1 MSKRIDQY
9 FIELD
14 VAPDGTLQHV
24 VAGGFGASAFTI
36 GRSVYDPCPYLIGT
50 LDHLEEGEPFAM
62 DGMVL
67 VWEGKEYNTDVEMY
81 REPTGVTVLL
91 HNRTNVY
98 KMVDQLNQHRN
109 DLFFLKRE
117 LGEKNV
123 ELERLRQA
131 ADKANEEKT
140 RFLAMMSHEVRNPLN
155 VILGYT
161 EMINKEPV
169 SQEVE
174 DHLKYLTASGRTLKI
189 LVDDILDLS
198 RVEAGKLELSQAPIQ
213 FSEIMDQI
221 KNSYKSSH
229 RDIEIALH
237 FELDQKVPSFVLG
250 DDVRIYQIITNL
262 MNNSIKFTPSGSV
275 TTRIGLMEDRGNEV
289 LLQMSVKDTGR
300 GMTQEQADSV
310 FEEYKQ
316 NTLDDNRIHK
326 GAGLGLSIVKRLV
339 TAMNGTIAV
348 KSEVGVGTDFSIEV
362 PFERAS
368 NEQISS
374 AAVAVEEV
382 KDYIPGSS
390 ILAADD
396 NHMNRR
402 IVAHILKKKEV
413 ELVLVKDGV
422 EALEAM
428 QGRQFDL
435 VLLDINMPNLSGEAL
450 IQQRAAY
457 EQDNAST
464 PFVALT
470 GNTSKEDVE
479 GYYELGFSDVI
490 PKPFTAGQFLEI
502 VNANLAKSS
511 NA

>member
-1 MSKRIDQY
+1 MSNRIDQY

-14 VAPDGTLQHV
+14 VATDGTLRSV
-24 VAGGFGASAFTI
+24 VAGGFGASEFNVGA
-36 GRSVYDPCPYLIGT
+36 SVYDPCPYLIGT
-50 LDHLEEGEPFAM
+50 LDHLVEGEPFAM

-67 VWEGKEYNTDVEMY
+67 VWNGEEYNVDVEMHK
-81 REPTGVTVLL
+81 EQSGVTVLL

-117 LGEKNV
+117 LGEKNI
-123 ELERLRQA
+123 ELERLRKA

-161 EMINKEPV
+161 ELINKEPV
-169 SQEVE
+169 SAEVE

-198 RVEAGKLELSQAPIQ
+198 RVEAGKLELSNAPIQ
-213 FSEIMDQI
+213 FAEIVDQI

-229 RDIEIALH
+229 RDIEISLH
-237 FELDQKVPSFVLG
+237 FELDEKVPNYVLG
-250 DDVRIYQIITNL
+250 DDIRIYQIITNL

-275 TTRIGLMEDRGNEV
+275 TTSIELLEDRKDDV
-289 LLQMSVKDTGR
+289 LLRIAVKDTGR
-300 GMTQEQADSV
+300 GMTQEQADTV

-339 TAMNGTIAV
+339 DAMEGTIAV
-348 KSEVGVGTDFSIEV
+348 RSEVGAGTVFAIEV
-362 PFERAS
+362 PFEKAS
-368 NEQISS
+368 AAQISS
-374 AAVAVEEV
+374 VAEVEEED

-450 IQQRAAY
+450 IQQREAY

-490 PKPFTAGQFLEI
+490 PKPFTATQFLEI
-502 VNANLAKSS
+502 VNKNLAKSA